1 MPKIYNST
9 VAYIK
14 RAVWLIPI
22 LLTTLFCMYFINLFH
37 RIDEALMVRQH
48 AERDTIIEFAHFI
61 KTKKTLYT
69 YLDIIDRFDDNN
81 LYLLDENLKPLSDR
95 RHTNDCWYCI
105 YDKQHPYRNNNV
117 KKILNADLNSGTF
130 KDKVIPGKEIDY
142 KFRKFTT
149 EGTNYV
155 LLTGV
160 HQYPKLPEEKE
171 LQWAIG
177 LLLLFTAVCNWII
190 LAYAKHIR
198 LLYHRLEDRC
208 SLKNKEK

>member
-1 MPKIYNST
+1 M
-9 VAYIK
+9 AYIK

-37 RIDEALMVRQH
+37 RIDEALMVRQL
-48 AERDTIIEFAHFI
+48 AERDTITEFAHFI

-95 RHTNDCWYCI
+95 RHSNDCWYCI
-105 YDKQHPYRNNNV
+105 YDKQHPYRNNAI
-117 KKILNADLNSGTF
+117 KKILNTDMTSGTF

-142 KFRKFTT
+142 KFRKFTA

-160 HQYPKLPEEKE
+160 HHYPKLPEEKE

-208 SLKNKEK
+208 LLKNKEK